1 MSLVTMDSLLKPAR
15 AQGYAVGAFTVWG
28 LASMQAVICAAE
40 ELNQPV
46 ILQTGSM
53 EINYIGFKP
62 LARLMIDTAQQAK
75 TPVAVHLD
83 HGNSF
88 EMVMQCI
95 NQGFTSV
102 MLDASHLP
110 FNENVK
116 AMKEVV
122 QVAHTCGITVEG
134 ELGRIGGEEAGI
146 NVTDSDA
153 HLANPDEATRFVEQ
167 TGIDALAVGIGTVHG
182 FYKSEPNIRLDLLKK
197 IAGQVS
203 IPLVLH
209 GGSGTPHE
217 TVKKSIQLGISKINI
232 CTELVAA
239 FNDTFVKEQKDKDF
253 RYNIPGVFGK
263 PRAAAI
269 ELVKQK
275 IRLFAGL

>member
-1 MSLVTMDSLLKPAR
+1 MDSLLKPAHT
-15 AQGYAVGAFTVWG
+15 QGYAVGAFTVWG
-28 LASMQAVICAAE
+28 LASMQAVVRAAE

-46 ILQTGSM
+46 ILQTGPL
-53 EINYIGFKP
+53 EIGYVGLRP
-62 LARLMIDTAQQAK
+62 LANLMLDSAQQAK
-75 TPVAVHLD
+75 VPVAVHLD

-110 FNENVK
+110 FHENV
-116 AMKEVV
+116 AAVKEIVRP
-122 QVAHTCGITVEG
+122 AHACGITVEG

-153 HLANPDEATRFVEQ
+153 HLTNPDEAARYVEE
-167 TGIDALAVGIGTVHG
+167 TGIDALAIGIGTVHG
-182 FYKSEPNIRLDLLKK
+182 FYKSEPNIRLDLLERIAKK
-197 IAGQVS
+197 VS

-217 TVKKSIQLGISKINI
+217 IVRKSIRLGISKINI

-275 IRLFAGL
+275 IRLFAGLKSS